1 MLARHGSFL
10 VESLVL
16 HATVVVFFV
25 FVLPLLFEMVV
36 EVPEDDGRSLSFLA
50 EEELAAD
57 VLAGAGNYP

>member
-16 HATVVVFFV
+16 PATVVVFFV

-57 VLAGAGNYP
+57 VLAGADNFP